1 MLKEASAVFGVALL
15 QKPTQARRRRAP
27 AAPIAAD
34 RRLLASNIELPLYV
48 REGVEAYMLRHPGS
62 TFRTVVMSG
71 FRALGIEIEDEDLI
85 PERAMRTPRK
95 REPLKDDEPT
105 TLKPTTLRLPR
116 YVRVRAEEYLLDH
129 PDMRF
134 RHLVMAG
141 LRKLGIKINSADL
154 VTERQNVLASLRR
167 QA

>member
-1 MLKEASAVFGVALL
+1 MLREASAIFGVALL
-15 QKPTQARRRRAP
+15 QKPIPARRRRAP
-27 AAPIAAD
+27 AVPIAAD

-48 REGVEAYMLRHPGS
+48 REGVEAYMLGHPGS

-95 REPLKDDEPT
+95 REALEGDEPT

-116 YVRVRAEEYLLDH
+116 YVRVRAEGYLLDY

-141 LRKLGIKINSADL
+141 FKKLGIKINNADL

>member
-1 MLKEASAVFGVALL
+1 MFGVAPL
-15 QKPTQARRRRAP
+15 QKPTPARRRRAP
-27 AAPIAAD
+27 AAPAAID
-34 RRLLASNIELPLYV
+34 RSLLASNIELPLYV
-48 REGVEAYMLRHPGS
+48 REGVEAYMLDHPGS

-85 PERAMRTPRK
+85 PERAMRTLRK
-95 REPLKDDEPT
+95 REAVEGDKPT

-116 YVRVRAEEYLLDH
+116 YVRVRAEEYLLDR

-141 LRKLGIKINSADL
+141 FKKLGIKINSNDL
-154 VTERQNVLASLRR
+154 VTERKNVMAALRGK
-167 QA
+167 A

>member
-1 MLKEASAVFGVALL
+1 MLRVASAVFGVALL
-15 QKPTQARRRRAP
+15 QKPTPTRRRRAP
-27 AAPIAAD
+27 AASTAAD

-48 REGVEAYMLRHPGS
+48 REGVEAYMLDHPGS

-95 REPLKDDEPT
+95 REAVKGDEPS

-116 YVRVRAEEYLLDH
+116 YVRVRAEEYLLDR

-141 LRKLGIKINSADL
+141 FKNLGVKINSDDL
-154 VTERQNVLASLRR
+154 LTERQNVMASLRR